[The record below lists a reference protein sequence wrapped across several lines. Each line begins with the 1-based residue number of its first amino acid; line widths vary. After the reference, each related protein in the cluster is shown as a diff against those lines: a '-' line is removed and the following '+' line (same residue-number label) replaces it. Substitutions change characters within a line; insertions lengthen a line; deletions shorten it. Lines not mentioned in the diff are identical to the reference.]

1 MENSNIDFEQIEQ
14 ELQELIRRFSK
25 ADTVLRELEEIQIEF
40 ENLAETHKQL
50 KKDAKETS
58 QLNSEASELIT
69 QILQSYKSFEKR
81 FNELHDNNQLKTEN
95 LKSEILE
102 LNQQFADKF
111 TENKLAL
118 NSLEQRLENIE
129 NNVTDLTEQIHLLNQ
144 KDASIQNSLE
154 QGLEKIE
161 SNVSDLTQQ
170 LHGLNQKDASIQN
183 SLEQGLEKIENND
196 SKLTKRLHLLDQQIA
211 STKKDFKQQKK
222 QMRLLKIAMTMMFLF
237 FIGLFIAVLLEG

>member
-50 KKDAKETS
+50 KKDAKKTS

-95 LKSEILE
+95 LKSKILE

-118 NSLEQRLENIE
+118 NSLVQRLENIE

-154 QGLEKIE
+154 QGLEKI
-161 SNVSDLTQQ
+161 D
-170 LHGLNQKDASIQN
+170 
-183 SLEQGLEKIENND
+183 NNEI
-196 SKLTKRLHLLDQQIA
+196 KFTKRLHLIEQKIA
-211 STKKDFKQQKK
+211 SNQKDFKQQNK
-222 QMRLLKIAMTMMFLF
+222 QMRLLKIVTTMMFLF
-237 FIGLFIAVLLEG
+237 FIGLFIVVLLEG